1 MLHNMTMGDLRIRN
15 LSDDLHYKLKVIC
28 AKKRISMNQL
38 IKDLIKKYI
47 EENNGK

>member
-1 MLHNMTMGDLRIRN
+1 MGELRIRK
-15 LSDDLHYKLKVIC
+15 LPDELHYKLKIIC

-38 IKDLIKKYI
+38 LKDLIKKYI